1 MRTNSTDISMS
12 EIKAFLTPVENK
24 ILSSIKKE
32 VNQSLNKNIGY
43 TQWKSKEINIFK
55 KLSIPNRQCKKLFF
69 N

>member
-43 TQWKSKEINIFK
+43 TQ
-55 KLSIPNRQCKKLFF
+55 
-69 N
+69 